1 MPKVDGKSYP
11 YTDKGMKDA
20 KKAAKASGKSM
31 SYHNPGP
38 EKDDVRRAAMN
49 MLDRLPEVMDKEKI
63 AGISISLMFNDPH
76 HGKKSKKDFKP
87 HMMYDPETGE
97 EHEADSYEDHMN
109 MKEKG
114 LYARKARHGGR
125 R

>member
-20 KKAAKASGKSM
+20 KKAAKSSGKSM

-49 MLDRLPEVMDKEKI
+49 MLDRLPEVMDKEKV

-76 HGKKSKKDFKP
+76 KGKKHKD
-87 HMMYDPETGE
+87 MMEKMEEAEETE
-97 EHEADSYEDHMN
+97 EEEEEDDQ
-109 MKEKG
+109 
-114 LYARKARHGGR
+114 A
-125 R
+125 

>member
-1 MPKVDGKSYP
+1 
-11 YTDKGMKDA
+11 
-20 KKAAKASGKSM
+20 M

-49 MLDRLPEVMDKEKI
+49 MLDRLPEVMDNEKI

-76 HGKKSKKDFKP
+76 HGKKNKKDFKP

-97 EHEADSYEDHMN
+97 EHKADSYEDHMD

-114 LYARKARHGGR
+114 FTHEKPDMEEEDDQA
-125 R
+125 

>member
-11 YTDKGMKDA
+11 YTDEGMKDA

-49 MLDRLPEVMDKEKI
+49 MLDRLPEVMDKEKV

-76 HGKKSKKDFKP
+76 KGKKHKD
-87 HMMYDPETGE
+87 MMEEMEKAKETE
-97 EHEADSYEDHMN
+97 EEEEEDDQ
-109 MKEKG
+109 
-114 LYARKARHGGR
+114 A
-125 R
+125 